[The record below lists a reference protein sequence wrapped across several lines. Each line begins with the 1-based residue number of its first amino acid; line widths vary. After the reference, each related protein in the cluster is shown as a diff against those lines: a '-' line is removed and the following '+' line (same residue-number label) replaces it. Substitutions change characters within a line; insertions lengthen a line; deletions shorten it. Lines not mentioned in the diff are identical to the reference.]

1 MTNRTRNSGFSLI
14 ELMVGMLIAILA
26 SIVVYQVFA
35 VSERQKRTT
44 TGASDAQ
51 SNGAIAFYMVER
63 DVKMAGWGLENTA
76 AANCGATYSYYE
88 DGSLDCST
96 NDCSISNLF
105 SSVTIKDGGA
115 GPDSISIR
123 YFGNPDDTNYILPS
137 LTTLR
142 STMPQSSSEL
152 NVNSTYG
159 CEEGG
164 LALVMQGGNCT
175 LMQITQLQPEALK
188 LQHNPGNTP
197 TYNPTIVYQKD
208 KGWPAYS
215 TGAMLQCMSNITN
228 RTYCINNDRSLVLS
242 QSTNCLPN
250 SPALAPEII
259 DIQAE
264 YGIAVVGSQQVIN
277 QILPAPNSSGWTP
290 ATGVWAGPLSTT
302 DSYRIK
308 AIRIA
313 LVARSSQ
320 YEKPDVSGVCT
331 TTSDAMAGS
340 WSSWAAFNTAN
351 YPADWKCYR
360 YKVFETV
367 IPIRN
372 VIWANV

>member
-1 MTNRTRNSGFSLI
+1 MTNSTRNAGFSLI

-76 AANCGATYSYYE
+76 AANCNTTFSYYE

-105 SSVTIKDGGA
+105 SSVSLKDGGA

-123 YFGNPDDTNYILPS
+123 YFGDPDDTNYILPS

-159 CEEGG
+159 CEEDG

-208 KGWPAYS
+208 KGWPAYT

-242 QSTNCLPN
+242 QSTNCAPT
-250 SPALAPEII
+250 SPAIAPEII

-264 YGIAVVGSQQVIN
+264 YGIAPAGSQQVN
-277 QILPAPNSSGWTP
+277 EWKP
-290 ATGVWAGPLSTT
+290 ATGAWAGPFSTT

-308 AIRIA
+308 AIRFA

-320 YEKPDVSGVCT
+320 YEKPDATGVCAT
-331 TTSDAMAGS
+331 TTDAMAAS
-340 WSSWAAFNTAN
+340 WSPWATFNTAN